1 MFALDI
7 NLTAEQR
14 LFREVT
20 RVLDH
25 ERYMALAGLAQLGE
39 IRIDENCPTA
49 YTNFKDIV
57 FGRKFIERI
66 TDAQLRF
73 AIIHEL
79 YHMAYCHMAQF
90 KWMWDKHPE
99 TANRTWDEGINGRI
113 VKENKIDQFA
123 QIHPDWLNDPRFEGM
138 HEVEIWKVLFKEQEE
153 KEGGD
158 GEGEDGEGEG
168 EDGEGES
175 NGSFDEHDVE
185 AYDELSKEEQEE
197 HQGEVEEALRQGL
210 LAAKKS
216 GHPSNLDLEE
226 LIEITIPWE
235 DIVQEW
241 MTTTCSGGED
251 GTFRIPNRQ
260 YLPMDIIRPSRIQDK
275 LNDLIIAID
284 MSGSVGKKERTKFLS
299 ITRNVIET
307 LSITKI
313 HILYWDT
320 EVRSHETYGETAIPL
335 SELLNTTKPKGG
347 GGTDVTCVANYVKDK
362 RIEAEGIIV
371 LTDGYIWSNDWG
383 TWDAP
388 VLWAI
393 LNNKGAQPTVGKKVN
408 VTIN

>member
-57 FGRKFIERI
+57 FGRKLIERI

-90 KWMWDKHPE
+90 KWMWDKHPD
-99 TANRTWDEGINGRI
+99 TANRAWDEGINGRI

-123 QIHPDWLNDPRFEGM
+123 QIHPDWLNVPRFEDM
-138 HEVEIWKVLFKEQEE
+138 HEVEIWKILFKEQEE

-158 GEGEDGEGEG
+158 GKGGNGEGEG
-168 EDGEGES
+168 EG

-197 HQGEVEEALRQGL
+197 HQREVEEALRQGL

-241 MTTTCSGGED
+241 MTTTCAGGED

-284 MSGSVGKKERTKFLS
+284 MSGSVGKKERTEFLS

-307 LSITKI
+307 LSITNI

-371 LTDGYIWSNDWG
+371 LTDGYIWGNDWG